1 MDGWK
6 LKQLSWEKSVCQETP
21 QDLQLKISQGRFLV
35 GAFDIQRDET
45 DQNYSVASLVV
56 FSVDAHLKE
65 LVWHDTHVNRDTPIY
80 LPGFLG
86 FSECPS
92 YEVLWDRCGCRPDI
106 VLIDGNGVLHPRHA
120 GSASQLGLAI
130 DTPSIGVAKSLIG
143 GISGIPSEKGLRSEA
158 THTMPGVG
166 DFVELTETNAATQKT
181 LGVALRTSKDTKPI
195 YVSVGHKISLE
206 DAVRVV
212 KMCCWS
218 GVRQPDPIR
227 AADQLCRGK
236 TDILSIKKSLKIY

>member
-1 MDGWK
+1 MNIDWK
-6 LKQLSWEKSVCQETP
+6 LKQLSWGESVCQETP
-21 QDLQLKISQGRFLV
+21 MDLQLKIFQDCFLV
-35 GAFDIQRDET
+35 GAFDIQRDKT

-56 FSVDAHLKE
+56 FSIDVHLKE
-65 LVWHDTHVNRDTPIY
+65 LVWYDTYVNHDTPTY

-92 YEVLWDRCGCRPDI
+92 YEVLWNRCGCKPDI
-106 VLIDGNGVLHPRHA
+106 VLIDGNGILHPRHS
-120 GSASQLGLAI
+120 GSASQFGLTMGI
-130 DTPSIGVAKSLIG
+130 PSIGVAKSLIG
-143 GISGIPSEKGLRSEA
+143 GIPGILPEKSLRSEA
-158 THTMPGVG
+158 AHTMPGVG
-166 DFVELTETNAATQKT
+166 DFVELTENTTQKT

-206 DAVRVV
+206 DAIKVVR
-212 KMCCWS
+212 MCCWS

-236 TDILSIKKSLKIY
+236 TEISSIKKSLGIY